1 MLFRRGS
8 PAVLSRKQL
17 RNLDWPFVF
26 SALAILSG
34 SLVVLGSASANVG
47 EDALLYFRR
56 QLLWIVIGSAAAV
69 LTVLVDYRRLEK
81 AGPYLYALTLV
92 MLAAV
97 LAVGSGARG
106 AQRWIGAGPFV
117 FQPSEFA
124 KLLMIVSLAHFLGR
138 YQGRL
143 ARFRDLLPVFGY
155 VAPPMLLILRQPDL
169 GTSLVLVATC
179 LGMLFMAGASPRLL
193 LYLVGGGM
201 AAVAGLLLAH
211 FYLGL
216 PLPLEEYQIMRLV
229 VFLDPYN
236 DGQGGR
242 GAGYHII
249 QSLVAIGAGGL
260 FGQGYRRGSQ
270 VQLNFLPEHHTDF
283 IFSVVGEEF
292 GFLGA
297 ALLLGLYFLLLYR
310 ALIIAAETD
319 NRFGRLIV
327 AGIISMFLFHILVNV
342 GMTIGIMPI
351 TGIPLPL
358 FSYGGS
364 SMITNLLAL
373 GLIVNINLRQ
383 RRLLF

>member
-1 MLFRRGS
+1 MLT
-8 PAVLSRKQL
+8 RKQL
-17 RNLDWPFVF
+17 RNLDWPFVLA
-26 SALAILSG
+26 SAAILG
-34 SLVVLGSASANVG
+34 ASLVVLGSASAGAGGDGLIYVK
-47 EDALLYFRR
+47 R
-56 QLLWIVIGSAAAV
+56 QALWIGLGSVLAAAAAV
-69 LTVLVDYRRLEK
+69 VDYRRWQRT
-81 AGPYLYALTLV
+81 GPLVYAATLV

-97 LAVGSGARG
+97 LVVGTGARG
-106 AQRWIGAGPFV
+106 AQRWIGVGPFI

-124 KLLMIVSLAHFLGR
+124 KLLLVIALADYLSR
-138 YQGRL
+138 RQGRL
-143 ARFRDLLPVFGY
+143 ARFRDLLPVFAY
-155 VAPPMLLILRQPDL
+155 VGLPMLLILRQPDL

-179 LGMLFMAGASPRLL
+179 LGMLFMAGANPRLL
-193 LYLVGGGM
+193 LGLVGGGL
-201 AAVAGLLLAH
+201 AVAIALLLAH
-211 FYLGL
+211 FHLGL
-216 PLPLEEYQIMRLV
+216 PLPLEDYQIMRLV
-229 VFLDPYN
+229 VFLNPYN

-292 GFLGA
+292 GFVGA
-297 ALLLGLYFLLLYR
+297 TALLGLYFLLLYR

-319 NRFGRLIV
+319 NLFGRLVI
-327 AGIISMFLFHILVNV
+327 AGIISTFTFHLLVNV
-342 GMTIGIMPI
+342 GMTMGIMPI

-364 SMITNLLAL
+364 AMLTNLTAL
-373 GLIVNINLRQ
+373 GLIISINLRQ